1 MQFIVSKKEFIPPL
15 IAPDI
20 IETLGND
27 YEIWTYEDYERLPPL
42 LVGVYSYS
50 AIPKCL
56 VPLSTQGLVK
66 SGVFRLQREFV
77 PGLYGNG
84 VYVVVID
91 TGVNY
96 AQEAFMTPEGKTK
109 IAVLWDQNT
118 DTVYSEDEIN
128 AAILS
133 ENPYESIPGD
143 EDGHGTFVASVIC
156 GNDRP
161 QDDFAGVAPQAKL
174 IVVKLK
180 RAPQNLYDFYFI
192 PDRKIVY
199 SEADVM
205 RAVHFAD
212 EFAGQKGVPAV
223 FCMALGCN
231 NGSHTGAE
239 DLSEYLDYITAK
251 RGRAVV
257 AASGNEAN
265 SRHHYKG
272 RITDTVDDIEINVEQ
287 DMDGFYLECWAL
299 SPELFTLSVI
309 SPSGQSNPAGVPMR
323 PDSGEYSFLLEGTAV
338 TIDYRQTGRQTRDML
353 IFIRFEKVVKG
364 VWTIRVFPLMTIG
377 GVFNMWL
384 PMTGLLDTDVS
395 FIVSEPDT
403 TLTMPSDAKLV
414 ITAGGYNSLNDAI
427 LLESGRGFDADG
439 GIKPDLV
446 APAVDITGANPRGMY
461 IALSGTSAAA
471 AITAAVAA
479 LIMEWMIVR
488 GNLVLANGVDI
499 KNAMVRNC
507 RRKEKTDYPNKIFG
521 YGFMNGFANF

>member
-1 MQFIVSKKEFIPPL
+1 MQFIVSKKEFIPPV

-20 IETLGND
+20 IETLGDD

-56 VPLSTQGLVK
+56 APLSTQGLVK

-161 QDDFAGVAPQAKL
+161 QDDFAG
-174 IVVKLK
+174 
-180 RAPQNLYDFYFI
+180 
-192 PDRKIVY
+192 
-199 SEADVM
+199 
-205 RAVHFAD
+205 
-212 EFAGQKGVPAV
+212 QKGAPAV

-257 AASGNEAN
+257 AAAGNEAN

-323 PDSGEYSFLLEGTAV
+323 IDSGEYSFLLEGTQV
-338 TIDYRQTGRQTRDML
+338 TIDYRQTGRQTRDLL

-364 VWTIRVFPLMTIG
+364 VWTIRVFPLSTIG

-384 PMTGLLDTDVS
+384 PMTGLLDADVS

-446 APAVDITGANPRGMY
+446 APAVDITGANLRGMY

-488 GNLVLANGVDI
+488 GNVLLANGVDI
-499 KNAMVRNC
+499 KNVMVRNC

>member
-1 MQFIVSKKEFIPPL
+1 MQFIVSKKEFIPPV

-20 IETLGND
+20 IETLGDD

-56 VPLSTQGLVK
+56 APLSTQGLVK

-180 RAPQNLYDFYFI
+180 RAPQKLYDFYFI
-192 PDRKIVY
+192 PDRKMVY
-199 SEADVM
+199 SEVDVM

-212 EFAGQKGVPAV
+212 EFAGQKGAPAV

-257 AASGNEAN
+257 AAAGNEAN

-323 PDSGEYSFLLEGTAV
+323 IDSGEYSFLLEGTQV
-338 TIDYRQTGRQTRDML
+338 TIDYRQTGRQTRDLL

-364 VWTIRVFPLMTIG
+364 VWTIRVFPLSTIG

-384 PMTGLLDTDVS
+384 PMTGLLDADVS

-439 GIKPDLV
+439 GIKPDLEIGRAHV
-446 APAVDITGANPRGMY
+446 
-461 IALSGTSAAA
+461 
-471 AITAAVAA
+471 
-479 LIMEWMIVR
+479 
-488 GNLVLANGVDI
+488 
-499 KNAMVRNC
+499 
-507 RRKEKTDYPNKIFG
+507 
-521 YGFMNGFANF
+521 

>member
-1 MQFIVSKKEFIPPL
+1 MQFIVSKKEFIPPV

-20 IETLGND
+20 IETLGDD

-56 VPLSTQGLVK
+56 APLSTQGLVK

-77 PGLYGNG
+77 PGLYGSG

-96 AQEAFMTPEGKTK
+96 AQEAFLTPEGKTK

-180 RAPQNLYDFYFI
+180 RAPQKLYDFYFI
-192 PDRKIVY
+192 PDRKMVY
-199 SEADVM
+199 SEVDVM

-212 EFAGQKGVPAV
+212 EFAGQKGAPAV

-257 AASGNEAN
+257 AATGNEAN

-323 PDSGEYSFLLEGTAV
+323 IDSGEYSFLLEGTQV
-338 TIDYRQTGRQTRDML
+338 TIDYRQTGRQTRDLL
-353 IFIRFEKVVKG
+353 IFIR
-364 VWTIRVFPLMTIG
+364 I
-377 GVFNMWL
+377 
-384 PMTGLLDTDVS
+384 
-395 FIVSEPDT
+395 
-403 TLTMPSDAKLV
+403 
-414 ITAGGYNSLNDAI
+414 
-427 LLESGRGFDADG
+427 
-439 GIKPDLV
+439 
-446 APAVDITGANPRGMY
+446 PAVAEKGSYAGAVPLDFWPLRRYTGHSQP
-461 IALSGTSAAA
+461 IEALQGELDGILACPFPFSLMPVCLPEPVLQMGSCRKKG
-471 AITAAVAA
+471 IPAVKNRNA
-479 LIMEWMIVR
+479 LVR
-488 GNLVLANGVDI
+488 
-499 KNAMVRNC
+499 KVREVFICLREC
-507 RRKEKTDYPNKIFG
+507 RKRLFPQRKRCCRPENWCR
-521 YGFMNGFANF
+521 

>member
-1 MQFIVSKKEFIPPL
+1 MQFIVSKKEFIPPV

-20 IETLGND
+20 IETLGDD

-56 VPLSTQGLVK
+56 APLSTQGLVK

-161 QDDFAGVAPQAKL
+161 QDDFAGVA
-174 IVVKLK
+174 
-180 RAPQNLYDFYFI
+180 
-192 PDRKIVY
+192 
-199 SEADVM
+199 
-205 RAVHFAD
+205 
-212 EFAGQKGVPAV
+212 
-223 FCMALGCN
+223 
-231 NGSHTGAE
+231 
-239 DLSEYLDYITAK
+239 
-251 RGRAVV
+251 
-257 AASGNEAN
+257 
-265 SRHHYKG
+265 
-272 RITDTVDDIEINVEQ
+272 
-287 DMDGFYLECWAL
+287 
-299 SPELFTLSVI
+299 
-309 SPSGQSNPAGVPMR
+309 
-323 PDSGEYSFLLEGTAV
+323 
-338 TIDYRQTGRQTRDML
+338 
-353 IFIRFEKVVKG
+353 
-364 VWTIRVFPLMTIG
+364 
-377 GVFNMWL
+377 
-384 PMTGLLDTDVS
+384 
-395 FIVSEPDT
+395 
-403 TLTMPSDAKLV
+403 
-414 ITAGGYNSLNDAI
+414 
-427 LLESGRGFDADG
+427 
-439 GIKPDLV
+439 
-446 APAVDITGANPRGMY
+446 
-461 IALSGTSAAA
+461 
-471 AITAAVAA
+471 A

-488 GNLVLANGVDI
+488 GNVLLANGVDI
-499 KNAMVRNC
+499 KNVMVRNC

>member
-1 MQFIVSKKEFIPPL
+1 MQFIVSKKEFIPPV

-20 IETLGND
+20 IETLGDD

-56 VPLSTQGLVK
+56 APLSTQGLVK

-109 IAVLWDQNT
+109 IA
-118 DTVYSEDEIN
+118 
-128 AAILS
+128 
-133 ENPYESIPGD
+133 
-143 EDGHGTFVASVIC
+143 
-156 GNDRP
+156 
-161 QDDFAGVAPQAKL
+161 
-174 IVVKLK
+174 
-180 RAPQNLYDFYFI
+180 
-192 PDRKIVY
+192 
-199 SEADVM
+199 
-205 RAVHFAD
+205 
-212 EFAGQKGVPAV
+212 GQKGAPAV

-257 AASGNEAN
+257 AAAGNEAN

-323 PDSGEYSFLLEGTAV
+323 IDSGEYSFLLEGTQV
-338 TIDYRQTGRQTRDML
+338 TIDYRQTGRQTRDLL

-364 VWTIRVFPLMTIG
+364 VWTIRVFPLSTIG

-384 PMTGLLDTDVS
+384 PMTGLLDADVS

-446 APAVDITGANPRGMY
+446 APAVDITGANLRGMY

-488 GNLVLANGVDI
+488 GNVLLANGVDI
-499 KNAMVRNC
+499 KNVMVRNC